1 MPHLVLSGKE
11 RLYSWDSPVSSVR
24 SSEMG
29 FTPSSPI
36 PVASTSP
43 GWRSLPRPSANLLEA
58 RRVRPPELPAHV
70 AGIVLGGLALGAA
83 CRLLRPVVAIAVG
96 LAVGVAYLVVVVNR
110 FAADGTWLPLVVPLF
125 LQIPLA
131 VRGAILGRYVE
142 ADRAQKAIRHAV
154 SYYLPANVI
163 EQAVARAGGVGSTSE
178 LVYGVCLA
186 TDAERYTALGELLEP
201 RELAA
206 FMNRYYAA
214 VFEPIRRHGSVIS
227 DVVGDAALAIWVAK
241 DVSDRD
247 ALRQLSCEAAC
258 DVAAAIE
265 RFNRSDVRLRLP
277 TRVGLHS
284 GPMAI
289 GWPPRTS

>member
-125 LQIPLA
+125 LQI
-131 VRGAILGRYVE
+131 RSRWE
-142 ADRAQKAIRHAV
+142 AQSSVD
-154 SYYLPANVI
+154 
-163 EQAVARAGGVGSTSE
+163 TSRPTE
-178 LVYGVCLA
+178 RRRPFA
-186 TDAERYTALGELLEP
+186 TL
-201 RELAA
+201 
-206 FMNRYYAA
+206 
-214 VFEPIRRHGSVIS
+214 
-227 DVVGDAALAIWVAK
+227 
-241 DVSDRD
+241 
-247 ALRQLSCEAAC
+247 C
-258 DVAAAIE
+258 
-265 RFNRSDVRLRLP
+265 P
-277 TRVGLHS
+277 TTF
-284 GPMAI
+284 
-289 GWPPRTS
+289 PPT